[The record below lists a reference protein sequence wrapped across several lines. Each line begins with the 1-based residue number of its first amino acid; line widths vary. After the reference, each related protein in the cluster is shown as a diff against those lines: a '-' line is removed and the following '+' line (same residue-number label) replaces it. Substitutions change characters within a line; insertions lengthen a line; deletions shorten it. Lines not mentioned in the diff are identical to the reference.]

1 MIKAARDTLLQAYP
15 NAPWRSQVQVIGVF
29 AVGLVSIAM
38 LAGLYL
44 VVSVQAATLGREIQD
59 IQADILEVQREN
71 ANLETRLAEL
81 TSAAVMENRALVMG
95 FQPASEGSREY
106 LPVPGY
112 VSRQAVVLAP
122 PPGLAVPQGTEFP
135 IELNQTLFQW
145 FEDLLRSANFEAVQ
159 EPGAA
164 PEQPGP

>member
-29 AVGLVSIAM
+29 AVGLVTIAM

-59 IQADILEVQREN
+59 IQTDILEVQRQN
-71 ANLETRLAEL
+71 ASLATRLAEL
-81 TSAAVMENRALVMG
+81 TSAAVMENRALDLG
-95 FQPASEGSREY
+95 FLPATDYTREY

-112 VSRQAVVLAP
+112 VPRQPVVLAP
-122 PPGLAVPQGTEFP
+122 PPGMAVASGTAFP
-135 IELNQTLFQW
+135 LELNQTLFEW
-145 FEDLLRSANFEAVQ
+145 LAERVRSANFESAQ
-159 EPGAA
+159 DAGE
-164 PEQPGP
+164 